1 MKVVWGGPI
10 DNTGYGVANRRIVK
24 TLAKFTDLDL
34 IAKDLTTTGGRGAVI
49 PPEERTLFEK
59 LSSSCSISDATFV
72 SLMVPEWFSTDIG
85 VKSIGYTMFET
96 DGLPKFRVAACN
108 KADKIWVPTSFNKV
122 TFANSGVTRPMS
134 VVPLV
139 VTEPLAVAP
148 QRPEGATGFM
158 FLYIGD
164 TNIRKGWDIL
174 VRAYT
179 RAFTEND
186 DVTLVL
192 KFFNGD
198 ASVTPTTIVDF
209 IRAEREAVKNS
220 PKIVV
225 MLKTVSDNEIWSLI
239 HSCDCFV
246 LSSRG
251 EGWGLPLSDAM
262 AAGKPTIGPRWSGN
276 LEFMNDENS
285 YLIDIDNL
293 VEVPWK
299 GLLTRGYG
307 EGQKICAPS
316 VASLMKIMRDV
327 VSNQEEARAKGER
340 AKEILSKFGEE
351 AVARIVVKELGNG

>member
-24 TLAKFTDLDL
+24 ALAKYTDLDL
-34 IAKDLTTTGGRGAVI
+34 IVKDLTTTAGKGSIV
-49 PPEERTLFEK
+49 PPEERELFER

-85 VKSIGYTMFET
+85 VKNIGYTMFET
-96 DGLPKFRVAACN
+96 DGLPKFRTVACN
-108 KADKIWVPTSFNKV
+108 NADRIWVPTHFNQD
-122 TFANSGVTRPMS
+122 TFRATGVTKEIS

-139 VTEPLAVAP
+139 VVEPLDVEP
-148 QRPEGATGFM
+148 KRPEGATGFM

-179 RAFTEND
+179 RAFTESD

-198 ASVTPTTIVDF
+198 ASIAPATIVEF
-209 IRAEREAVKNS
+209 IRSEREAAKHF
-220 PKIVV
+220 PKIVI
-225 MLKTVSDNEIWSLI
+225 MMKTVSDNDIWALI
-239 HSCDCFV
+239 HACDCFV
-246 LSSRG
+246 LPSRG

-262 AAGKPTIGPRWSGN
+262 AAGKPTIGSRWSGN
-276 LEFMNDENS
+276 LEFMNDDNS

-293 VEVPWK
+293 VEVPWPN
-299 GLLTRGYG
+299 LRNRGYG

-316 VASLMKIMRDV
+316 VDSLVRIMRTV
-327 VSNQEEARAKGER
+327 VNNSSEARAKGEE
-340 AKEILSKFGEE
+340 AKKILTRFGEE
-351 AVARIVVKELGNG
+351 AVSKIVLKELQNG